1 MTARNDTREPG
12 AYLHRPSDRLDS
24 LLLFADFDLG
34 SAMKRLLKWLLSLV
48 ALAIVVAGVF
58 FIHIWYFKPAKIDW
72 FYGRV
77 FGQFALQSPEMLSN
91 MRILPPWADFYSDKF
106 DDASPAHDAEMAAMV
121 KANVDT
127 LHRYDRASF
136 DPNAAL
142 SYDVLDYFLS
152 IQVEGDKF
160 RDHDFPV
167 NQLEGIQSS
176 LPNFM
181 ATTHQVNNRHDADAY
196 IARLD
201 KFPLKFSQVLEGLKL
216 RESKGVIP
224 PQFTVEEVITQMQGF
239 IEKPAKENMLY
250 ASFKEKLD
258 KVPADQ
264 IDDAS
269 RSALLAGVEGSIDK
283 NVYPAYRSLIDYFK
297 ALQPKA
303 QGNFGAWHLPDG
315 DAYYA
320 WCVRMHTTTDMTPEQ
335 VHTLGLAEVARISGE
350 MDAILKD
357 KGLVNGTIGSRVQQ
371 LAHAPDETFPNTPD
385 GKKAMLAEYQA
396 ILDEV
401 NKGLDGTFDVRPKLG
416 VEVKAVPEFAE
427 KTAPGAYY
435 EPGSFDGTRPGAFF
449 ANMRD
454 TNETPKFAMRTLAY
468 HEGIPG
474 HHFQISVAQELQGV
488 PFFRRVLPFTAY
500 TEGWALYAERLA
512 YELGFEKD
520 PLDNLGRLRD
530 EMMRAVRLVVDS
542 GIHYKHWSR
551 EQAIQYMMD
560 NTGMA
565 ESDVTAEIERY
576 FVDPGQALAYKAGML
591 KILELREKAKQA
603 LGPKFT
609 LAEFHDQ
616 VLTHGALPLALL
628 ERVIDDWIAQ
638 KKAG

>member
-1 MTARNDTREPG
+1 MRT
-12 AYLHRPSDRLDS
+12 
-24 LLLFADFDLG
+24 
-34 SAMKRLLKWLLSLV
+34 LLKWLLRLLV
-48 ALAIVVAGVF
+48 LVVVVAGVF
-58 FIHIWYFKPAKIDW
+58 FVHVWYFKPYKIDW

-77 FGQFALQSPEMLSN
+77 FGQFALQSPELLSN
-91 MRILPPWADFYSDKF
+91 MRILPPWADFYSDKL
-106 DDASPAHDAEMAAMV
+106 DDASPAHEAAMAEMIKQDV
-121 KANVDT
+121 ET
-127 LHRYDRASF
+127 LHRYDR
-136 DPNAAL
+136 NALDRDGQL

-152 IQVEGDKF
+152 IQVEGDRF

-167 NQLEGIQSS
+167 NQMAGIQSS
-176 LPNFM
+176 LPSFM
-181 ATTHQVNNRHDADAY
+181 SETHQVNNRHDADAY

-201 KFPLKFSQVLEGLKL
+201 KFPQKFDQVIEGLRL
-216 RESKGVIP
+216 RESKGVLP
-224 PQFTVEEVITQMQGF
+224 PKFTVDGVLKQMDGF
-239 IEKPAKENMLY
+239 VGVPAEQNMLY
-250 ASFKEKLD
+250 TSFKEKLD
-258 KVPADQ
+258 KIAPEQIAQADR
-264 IDDAS
+264 D
-269 RSALLAGVEGSIDK
+269 ALLARVAASVQ
-283 NVYPAYRSLIDYFK
+283 NSVYPAYHSLIDYFTS
-297 ALQPKA
+297 LQPKA
-303 QGNFGAWHLPDG
+303 QRNDGAWSLPDG

-335 VHTLGLAEVARISGE
+335 VHTLGLSEVARISGE

-357 KGLVNGTIGSRVQQ
+357 KGLVEGSIGARVQQ
-371 LAHAPDETFPNTPD
+371 LAHAPESTFPSTPE
-385 GKKAMLAEYQA
+385 GKAAMLKQYQA

-401 NKGLDGTFDVRPKLG
+401 NSGLGDAFDVRPKLG
-416 VEVKAVPEFAE
+416 VQVKAVPAFAE

-435 EPGSFDGTRPGAFF
+435 EPGSFDGTRPGTFF

-454 TNETPKFAMRTLAY
+454 TSETPKFAMRTLAY

-474 HHFQISVAQELQGV
+474 HHFQISIAQELQGV

-500 TEGWALYAERLA
+500 AEGWALYSERLA
-512 YELGFEKD
+512 WELGFEKD

-530 EMMRAVRLVVDS
+530 EMMRGVRLVVDS

-551 EQAIQYMMD
+551 EQAIAYMME

-609 LAEFHDQ
+609 LAKFHDQ

-628 ERVIDDWIAQ
+628 ERVIDDWIKQQGA
-638 KKAG
+638 

>member
-1 MTARNDTREPG
+1 MCPATRNE
-12 AYLHRPSDRLDS
+12 HRQYGLYANIES
-24 LLLFADFDLG
+24 LLLFADFDL
-34 SAMKRLLKWLLSLV
+34 SSLMKRLLKWLLSLI
-48 ALAIVVAGVF
+48 ALAIVLVGVF
-58 FIHIWYFKPAKIDW
+58 FVHVWYFKPAKIDW
-72 FYGRV
+72 FYARV
-77 FGQFALQSPEMLSN
+77 FGQFALQSPELLSN
-91 MRILPPWADFYSDKF
+91 MRILPPWLDFYSDKL
-106 DDASPAHDAEMAAMV
+106 DDASPAHDAEMAEMIR
-121 KANVDT
+121 ANVDT

-136 DPNAAL
+136 DANAAL

-167 NQLEGIQSS
+167 NQLQGIQSS

-201 KFPLKFSQVLEGLKL
+201 RFPQKFAEVLEGLKL

-224 PQFTVEEVITQMQGF
+224 PAFTVDEVIAQMQGF
-239 IEKPAKENMLY
+239 IDKPAKENMLY
-250 ASFKEKLD
+250 TSFSEKLD

-264 IDDAS
+264 IDDAA
-269 RSALLAGVEGSIDK
+269 RKALLADVEGSIDR
-283 NVYPAYRSLIDYFK
+283 NVYPAYRTLIDYFT
-297 ALQPKA
+297 ALKPKA

-357 KGLVNGTIGSRVQQ
+357 KGLVDGTIGARVQA
-371 LAHAPDETFPNTPD
+371 LAHAPDETYPNTPD
-385 GKKAMLAEYQA
+385 GKKAMLAEYQS

-401 NKGLDGTFDVRPKLG
+401 NKGLDGAFDVRPKLG
-416 VEVKAVPEFAE
+416 VEVKPVPEFAE

-474 HHFQISVAQELQGV
+474 HHFQISVAQELTGV

-500 TEGWALYAERLA
+500 AEGWALYAERLA

-542 GIHYKHWSR
+542 GIHYKRWTR

-565 ESDVTAEIERY
+565 ETDVTAEIERY

-591 KILELREKAKQA
+591 KILELREKAKQQ
-603 LGPKFT
+603 LGDRFS

-628 ERVIDDWIAQ
+628 ERVIDEWIAQ

>member
-1 MTARNDTREPG
+1 MLVLVLGG
-12 AYLHRPSDRLDS
+12 A
-24 LLLFADFDLG
+24 LF
-34 SAMKRLLKWLLSLV
+34 V
-48 ALAIVVAGVF
+48 HV
-58 FIHIWYFKPAKIDW
+58 WYFKPYSIDW

-77 FGQFALQSPEMLSN
+77 FAQFALQSPELLSN
-91 MRILPPWADFYSDKF
+91 MRILPPWADFYSSRL
-106 DDASPAHDAEMAAMV
+106 DDASPGHEAEMADMV
-121 KANVDT
+121 RADVET
-127 LHRYDRASF
+127 LHRYDR
-136 DPNAAL
+136 NALDREGRL

-152 IQVEGDKF
+152 MQVEGDRF

-167 NQLEGIQSS
+167 NQLFGVQST

-181 ATTHQVNNRHDADAY
+181 AQTHQVNNRHDAEAY

-201 KFPLKFSQVLEGLKL
+201 LFPRKFAQVIEGLKL
-216 RESKGVIP
+216 RESKGVVP
-224 PQFTVEEVITQMQGF
+224 PKFTVDEVLAQMNAF
-239 IEKPAKENMLY
+239 IAPPAEQHMLY
-250 ASFKEKLD
+250 LTFKEKLD
-258 KVPADQ
+258 KIAPDALAQADR
-264 IDDAS
+264 D
-269 RSALLAGVEGSIDK
+269 RLLAGVAGSIEH
-283 NVYPAYRSLIDYFK
+283 NVYPAYRSLIGYFT

-303 QGNFGAWHLPDG
+303 QRNDGAWSLPDG

-335 VHTLGLAEVARISGE
+335 VHALGLAEVARITTE
-350 MDAILKD
+350 MDAILRD
-357 KGLVNGTIGSRVQQ
+357 QGLTDGPIGPRVQQ
-371 LAHAPDETFPNTPD
+371 LAHAPDATYPNTPE
-385 GKKAMLAEYQA
+385 GKAAMLKRYQS

-401 NKGLDGTFDVRPKLG
+401 NAGLGDAFHVRPKLG
-416 VEVKAVPEFAE
+416 VQVKAVPAFAE

-435 EPGSFDGTRPGAFF
+435 EPGSFDGTRPGTFF

-454 TNETPKFAMRTLAY
+454 TAETPKFAMRTLAY

-474 HHFQISVAQELQGV
+474 HHFQISVAQELKDV

-500 TEGWALYAERLA
+500 AEGWALYAERLA
-512 YELGFEKD
+512 WELGFEKD

-542 GIHYKHWSR
+542 GIHYKHWTR
-551 EQAIQYMMD
+551 EQAIAYMMD

-603 LGPKFT
+603 LGAKFV
-609 LAEFHDQ
+609 LGEFHDQ
-616 VLTHGALPLALL
+616 VLMHGSLPLALL
-628 ERVIDDWIAQ
+628 QRVIDDWIARRQ
-638 KKAG
+638 AA

>member
-1 MTARNDTREPG
+1 MRT
-12 AYLHRPSDRLDS
+12 
-24 LLLFADFDLG
+24 
-34 SAMKRLLKWLLSLV
+34 LLKWLLRLLV
-48 ALAIVVAGVF
+48 LAVVVVGVLF
-58 FIHIWYFKPAKIDW
+58 VHVWYFKPYKIDW

-77 FGQFALQSPEMLSN
+77 FGQFALQSPELLSN
-91 MRILPPWADFYSDKF
+91 MRILPVWADFYSDKL
-106 DDASPAHDAEMAAMV
+106 DDASPAHEAAMAEMIRQD
-121 KANVDT
+121 VDT
-127 LHRYDRASF
+127 LHRYDR
-136 DPNAAL
+136 NALDREGQL

-152 IQVEGDKF
+152 MQVEGDRF

-167 NQLEGIQSS
+167 NQMAGIQSS
-176 LPNFM
+176 LPSFM
-181 ATTHQVNNRHDADAY
+181 AETHQVNNRHDADAY
-196 IARLD
+196 VARLD
-201 KFPLKFSQVLEGLKL
+201 GFPQKFDQVIEGLKL
-216 RESKGVIP
+216 REAKGVLP
-224 PQFTVEEVITQMQGF
+224 PKFTVDGVLKQMTGF
-239 IEKPAKENMLY
+239 VGVPAQQNMLY
-250 ASFKEKLD
+250 TSFKEKLD
-258 KVPADQ
+258 KIAPEKISQSDR
-264 IDDAS
+264 D
-269 RSALLAGVEGSIDK
+269 ALLARVATSVQHS
-283 NVYPAYRSLIDYFK
+283 VYPAYHALIDYFT

-303 QGNFGAWHLPDG
+303 QRNEGAWSLPDG

-320 WCVRMHTTTDMTPEQ
+320 WCVRMHTTTEMTPEQ

-357 KGLVNGTIGSRVQQ
+357 KGLADGSIGVRVQQ
-371 LAHAPDETFPNTPD
+371 LAHAPESAFANTPE
-385 GKKAMLAEYQA
+385 GKAEMLKRYQA

-401 NKGLDGTFDVRPKLG
+401 NAGLGDAFDVRPKLG
-416 VEVKAVPEFAE
+416 VQVKAVPEFAE

-435 EPGSFDGTRPGAFF
+435 EPGSFDGTRPGTFF

-454 TNETPKFAMRTLAY
+454 TAETPKFAMRTLAY

-500 TEGWALYAERLA
+500 AEGWALYSERLA
-512 YELGFEKD
+512 WELGFEKD

-530 EMMRAVRLVVDS
+530 EMMRGVRLVVDS
-542 GIHYKHWSR
+542 GIHYKHWTR
-551 EQAIQYMMD
+551 EQAIAYMMD

-603 LGPKFT
+603 LGAKFV
-609 LAEFHDQ
+609 LSQFHDQ

-628 ERVIDDWIAQ
+628 ERVIDDWIKQQQGA
-638 KKAG
+638 

>member
-1 MTARNDTREPG
+1 MRT
-12 AYLHRPSDRLDS
+12 
-24 LLLFADFDLG
+24 
-34 SAMKRLLKWLLSLV
+34 LLKWLLRLLV
-48 ALAIVVAGVF
+48 LVVVVAGVF
-58 FIHIWYFKPAKIDW
+58 FVHVWYFKPYKIDW

-77 FGQFALQSPEMLSN
+77 FGQFALQSPELLSN
-91 MRILPPWADFYSDKF
+91 MRILPPWADFYSDKL
-106 DDASPAHDAEMAAMV
+106 DDASPAHEAAMAEMIEQDV
-121 KANVDT
+121 ET
-127 LHRYDRASF
+127 LHRYDR
-136 DPNAAL
+136 NALDRDGQL

-152 IQVEGDKF
+152 IQVEGDRF

-167 NQLEGIQSS
+167 NQMAGIQSS
-176 LPNFM
+176 LPSFM
-181 ATTHQVNNRHDADAY
+181 SETHQVNNRHDADAY

-201 KFPLKFSQVLEGLKL
+201 KFPQKFDQVIEGLRL
-216 RESKGVIP
+216 RESKGVLP
-224 PQFTVEEVITQMQGF
+224 PKFTVDGVLKQMDGF
-239 IEKPAKENMLY
+239 VGVPAEQNMLY
-250 ASFKEKLD
+250 TSFKEKLD
-258 KVPADQ
+258 KIAPEQIAQADR
-264 IDDAS
+264 D
-269 RSALLAGVEGSIDK
+269 ALLARVAASVQ
-283 NVYPAYRSLIDYFK
+283 NSVYPAYHSLIDYFTS
-297 ALQPKA
+297 LQPKA
-303 QGNFGAWHLPDG
+303 QRNDGAWSLPDG

-335 VHTLGLAEVARISGE
+335 VHTLGLSEVARISGE

-357 KGLVNGTIGSRVQQ
+357 KGLVEGSIGARVQQ
-371 LAHAPDETFPNTPD
+371 LAHAPESTFPSTPE
-385 GKKAMLAEYQA
+385 GKAAMLKQYQA

-401 NKGLDGTFDVRPKLG
+401 NSGLGDAFDVRPKLG
-416 VEVKAVPEFAE
+416 VQVKAVPAFAE

-435 EPGSFDGTRPGAFF
+435 EPGSFDGTRPGTFF

-454 TNETPKFAMRTLAY
+454 TSETPKFAMRTLAY

-474 HHFQISVAQELQGV
+474 HHFQISIAQDLQGV

-500 TEGWALYAERLA
+500 AEGWALYSERLA
-512 YELGFEKD
+512 WELGFEKD

-530 EMMRAVRLVVDS
+530 EMMRGVRLVVDS

-551 EQAIQYMMD
+551 EQAIAYMME

-609 LAEFHDQ
+609 LAKFHDQ

-628 ERVIDDWIAQ
+628 ERVIDDWIKQQGA
-638 KKAG
+638 